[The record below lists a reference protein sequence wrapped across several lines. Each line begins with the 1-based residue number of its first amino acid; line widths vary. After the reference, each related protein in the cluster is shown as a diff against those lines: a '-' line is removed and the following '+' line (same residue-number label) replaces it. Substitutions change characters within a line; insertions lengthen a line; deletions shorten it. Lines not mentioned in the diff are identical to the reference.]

1 MNHGLR
7 IRVIDGATVR
17 ALLPYDACIALMR
30 DAMIEVSRGGAHM
43 PLRQTMSL
51 PTGTGRL
58 GMMPGYLARPECFGI
73 KLVSLIPGNAARGL
87 STHLGAYLLYDATTG
102 APQALMDAA
111 VLTAIRTAAATA
123 AATLALMAGSSRTL
137 AIIGTGEQARAHL
150 QAMRTAHPFARVV
163 VWGRDPG
170 RVRGFIEAA
179 DTRDIEAARSAED
192 AVRSADVICTV
203 TSSPTPVLLGKWLRP
218 GQHLNLVG
226 ASFAEA
232 REIDDDGVERGRF
245 IVDYRASAMAQAGEP
260 RAASP
265 PRTSPRRSARC
276 STAGRRAAATARTSP
291 STSPWGWR
299 RRTSPRRGM
308 SSKRQACAD
317 SGSSP
322 VYSDAPCPRA

>member
-1 MNHGLR
+1 MSHGLR

-87 STHLGAYLLYDATTG
+87 STHLGAYLLYDASTG

-150 QAMRTAHPFARVV
+150 QAMRTAHRFARVV

-179 DTRDIEAARSAED
+179 GTSDIEAARSAED

-245 IVDYRASAMAQAGEP
+245 IVDYRASAMAQAGELLG
-260 RAASP
+260 AIA
-265 PRTSPRRSARC
+265 
-276 STAGRRAAATARTSP
+276 AGRVTAAHIAAEIDRKSTRLNSSHRT
-291 STSPWGWR
+291 
-299 RRTSPRRGM
+299 
-308 SSKRQACAD
+308 
-317 SGSSP
+317 
-322 VYSDAPCPRA
+322 